1 MIKMAGSPV
10 DHPRSVPEPGLST
23 ILRMKIDQR
32 AFVDHRIVDHRLVDH
47 RIVDHRIV
55 DHRLV
60 DHRIVD
66 HRLVAHNMHSS
77 WERGKFPAQITDFQ
91 FLLFPSDTGRPQ
103 AR

>member
-10 DHPRSVPEPGLST
+10 DHLRSVPEPGLST

-55 DHRLV
+55 D
-60 DHRIVD
+60 
-66 HRLVAHNMHSS
+66 
-77 WERGKFPAQITDFQ
+77 
-91 FLLFPSDTGRPQ
+91 
-103 AR
+103 